1 MRSIVPREQLTPCG
15 YMDILGCNG
24 YNTKDVVCVTANG
37 DNNFIDEGIVEGSLL
52 FIDTSEKYQP
62 GQLNVFKFKEEVT
75 PQLKL
80 SRKRISGTTY
90 FGKVLMSV
98 NQYK

>member
-1 MRSIVPREQLTPCG
+1 MNSIVPREQLTPCG

-24 YNTKDVVCVTANG
+24 YDTKNVVCVTANG
-37 DNNFIDEGIVEGSLL
+37 DNNFLNEGIVEGTLL
-52 FIDTSEKYQP
+52 FVDTSEEYKA

-80 SRKRISGTTY
+80 SRTKLSGTTY
-90 FGKVLMSV
+90 FGKVMMAV